1 MNREVKNEFIKNR
14 LYIKS
19 IKGEI
24 LDQALTLRF
33 AFLIIPSRFLLKLSL
48 LSTLISSNFDDHYR
62 WSTFKCQH
70 SLQII
75 PLVLIITTKP

>member
-14 LYIKS
+14 LFIKS
-19 IKGEI
+19 MKGKI

-33 AFLIIPSRFLLKLSL
+33 AFLISPSRFLLKLSL
-48 LSTLISSNFDDHYR
+48 LSTLISSSFDDHYR
-62 WSTFKCQH
+62 WSVCPH

-75 PLVLIITTKP
+75 PLVSIITTKP

>member
-1 MNREVKNEFIKNR
+1 MNREVKNEFIKNC
-14 LYIKS
+14 LFIKS
-19 IKGEI
+19 MKGKI

-48 LSTLISSNFDDHYR
+48 LSTLISSSFDDHYR
-62 WSTFKCQH
+62 WSACPH

-75 PLVLIITTKP
+75 LLVSIITTKP